1 MAETA
6 ENRTALD
13 GSRTCS
19 KGRNQ
24 RILLL
29 PDRERQASEPDDGR
43 HGGQDCNGVGSRP
56 DAGHPMGNLLINAI
70 KAAYAVDG
78 KELIQCRV
86 LVKNVRTGN

>member
-19 KGRNQ
+19 KGGNQ

-29 PDRERQASEPDDGR
+29 SDRERQASESDDGR
-43 HGGQDCNGVGSRP
+43 HGGQDCNGIAPRP

-78 KELIQCRV
+78 KELVQWRV
-86 LVKNVRTGN
+86 LVKNVRTEN